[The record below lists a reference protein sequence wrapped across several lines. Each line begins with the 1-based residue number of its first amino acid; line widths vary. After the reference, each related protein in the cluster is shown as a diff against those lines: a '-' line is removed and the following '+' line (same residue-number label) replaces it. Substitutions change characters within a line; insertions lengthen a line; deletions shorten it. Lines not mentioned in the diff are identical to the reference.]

1 MAPFLMMVLTQ
12 HVVLVCSRSTLRR
25 ASLVRYLAT
34 TACIPVCIGQRAE
47 HTHTDALVHRSV
59 GAHVVLGTH
68 TPSSGAVV
76 HLRPSRV

>member
-25 ASLVRYLAT
+25 ASLGYLAT

-59 GAHVVLGTH
+59 GVHVGPWARTH
-68 TPSSGAVV
+68 THTDAFLV
-76 HLRPSRV
+76 R